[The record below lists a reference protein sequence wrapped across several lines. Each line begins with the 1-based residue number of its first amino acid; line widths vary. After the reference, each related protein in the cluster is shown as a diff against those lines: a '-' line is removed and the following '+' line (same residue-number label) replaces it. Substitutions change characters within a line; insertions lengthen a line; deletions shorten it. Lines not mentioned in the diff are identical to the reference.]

1 MSRTINGIKKESLL
15 DHVYANNPALVNAIN
30 FETPLFGDHVL
41 IIINLKVQPPKNNI
55 VSQMRDWSI
64 YSKERL
70 IATMSTLLDAHTNN
84 FHFMNVQEHWNAVE
98 LAILETVDTCAPLT
112 DVKINRNNGVTKLPS
127 SIKHK
132 LNLRKRLL
140 KIDRMRSSGVNAPRI
155 RSLNI
160 ELKSFFSGAKAT
172 SVRRTTMGSKFNL
185 WKAVKKA
192 KNLNVDSIPIIY
204 TNLFSYL
211 GRLTWDL
218 IEI

>member
-1 MSRTINGIKKESLL
+1 MSIHDDDGFSLL
-15 DHVYANNPALVNAIN
+15 LFWMQTYSDLLVSLPHTISFALQNKK
-30 FETPLFGDHVL
+30 L
-41 IIINLKVQPPKNNI
+41 
-55 VSQMRDWSI
+55 
-64 YSKERL
+64 
-70 IATMSTLLDAHTNN
+70 
-84 FHFMNVQEHWNAVE
+84 E

-112 DVKINRNNGVTKLPS
+112 DVKINRNNGVTNLPS

-140 KIDRMRSSGVNAPRI
+140 KIDRMRSSCVNAPRI

-192 KNLNVDSIPIIY
+192 KNLNVDSIPN
-204 TNLFSYL
+204 NLTL
-211 GRLTWDL
+211 GGRGASR
-218 IEI
+218 